1 MALEEIEQQ
10 QMFLNL
16 RRLMLRQLNYDSLI
30 GQCEKNLSLICLEL
44 AKMREREKEEGKWE

>member
-16 RRLMLRQLNYDSLI
+16 RSLMLRQLNYDSLI
-30 GQCEKNLSLICLEL
+30 GQCKKNLSLICLGL
-44 AKMREREKEEGKWE
+44 AKMKKREKEEGNWE